1 MGGHHRD
8 PVRPL
13 AFGRGRWL
21 LLLGCHVEM
30 SGLVAGGP
38 GQWVSDGLLALVWG
52 NPVTGQ
58 GCKGWARE
66 ELELMLVTSAVL
78 NWVQAGL
85 RGMAPV
91 GQ

>member
-13 AFGRGRWL
+13 AFERGQWL
-21 LLLGCHVEM
+21 RLLGCHVET

-38 GQWVSDGLLALVWG
+38 EQWVSGGLLALVWG
-52 NPVTGQ
+52 SPVTGL
-58 GCKGWARE
+58 GCERWARE
-66 ELELMLVTSAVL
+66 KVELMLVTSAAL
-78 NWVQAGL
+78 SWDQAGL
-85 RGMAPV
+85 RGMAPA